1 MCRLLCC
8 YISGLGVFKIG
19 CWPCK
24 WLVFL
29 FCYFVICL
37 NMCICRVLVKSSR
50 KLAQQ
55 YKLTYQEE
63 IPTAQLVQRVAN
75 VMQEYTQQG

>member
-1 MCRLLCC
+1 MVYGVFIICSDIHFVVSHICRLL
-8 YISGLGVFKIG
+8 L
-19 CWPCK
+19 
-24 WLVFL
+24 
-29 FCYFVICL
+29 
-37 NMCICRVLVKSSR
+37 KSSR

-75 VMQEYTQQG
+75 VMQEYTQQGYASH

>member
-1 MCRLLCC
+1 M
-8 YISGLGVFKIG
+8 
-19 CWPCK
+19 
-24 WLVFL
+24 
-29 FCYFVICL
+29 FCYLLAHVVVY
-37 NMCICRVLVKSSR
+37 ICRVLVKSSR

>member
-1 MCRLLCC
+1 M
-8 YISGLGVFKIG
+8 
-19 CWPCK
+19 
-24 WLVFL
+24 
-29 FCYFVICL
+29 
-37 NMCICRVLVKSSR
+37 KSSR

-75 VMQEYTQQG
+75 VMQEYTQQGLARQMSVIICSIIIL